1 MIVLVPIQTSSTQ
14 YEWNIERECTRL
26 LSLPRF
32 LEIWNEYYVHSWPC
46 YELHSSVASFEE
58 IWDLL
63 FIIYLLPLGYIF
75 RKHQVNFHY
84 YADDTQLYL
93 STKLP
98 QSSLTNCL
106 LDIKSWFTSNFLK
119 LNSNKTELLLI
130 GTRSTL
136 NKSQNFS
143 IRIDNSFISPS
154 LQVKSMPVIHKS
166 TLSFT
171 SRVNNVIRSAY
182 FHLRNINHL
191 RPSLTLHSTAIH
203 VHSLVTSCLDYCN
216 SLLFGL
222 PHKTLYKL
230 QLVQNSAARIITCTP
245 SIYHITPILQ
255 QLNWLLIT
263 ILTTKYISLLKP
275 FIILHLHI
283 FLTISDLSAT
293 LLPGFGIHSLLTFL
307 TLTLSYI
314 LNPNS
319 KPICSS

>member
-1 MIVLVPIQTSSTQ
+1 MVRIIGFYLSSSPCHHRCAPGLCGPCSLLSTFFLSVISFANIRLISITTQMTPSSTF
-14 YEWNIERECTRL
+14 
-26 LSLPRF
+26 LP
-32 LEIWNEYYVHSWPC
+32 NS
-46 YELHSSVASFEE
+46 
-58 IWDLL
+58 
-63 FIIYLLPLGYIF
+63 
-75 RKHQVNFHY
+75 
-84 YADDTQLYL
+84 
-93 STKLP
+93 KLP

-106 LDIKSWFTSNFLK
+106 LDIKSWFTSNILK

-171 SRVNNVIRSAY
+171 SRVNNATRSAY

-222 PHKTLYKL
+222 PHKTLHK
-230 QLVQNSAARIITCTP
+230 
-245 SIYHITPILQ
+245 
-255 QLNWLLIT
+255 LNWFKTQLPVLSLAPPLSITSHPFYNSLIG
-263 ILTTKYISLLKP
+263 S
-275 FIILHLHI
+275 
-283 FLTISDLSAT
+283 T
-293 LLPGFGIHSLLTFL
+293 LP
-307 TLTLSYI
+307 Y
-314 LNPNS
+314 
-319 KPICSS
+319 

>member
-1 MIVLVPIQTSSTQ
+1 MVRIIVFYLSSSPCHHKCAPGLCGPYSLLSTFFLSVISFANIRLISIATQMTPSSTF
-14 YEWNIERECTRL
+14 
-26 LSLPRF
+26 LP
-32 LEIWNEYYVHSWPC
+32 NS
-46 YELHSSVASFEE
+46 
-58 IWDLL
+58 
-63 FIIYLLPLGYIF
+63 
-75 RKHQVNFHY
+75 
-84 YADDTQLYL
+84 
-93 STKLP
+93 KLP

-106 LDIKSWFTSNFLK
+106 LDINSWFTSNFLK
-119 LNSNKTELLLI
+119 LNSNTTELLLI
-130 GTRSTL
+130 GKRSTL
-136 NKSQNFS
+136 NKSQTFS
-143 IRIDNSFISPS
+143 IHIYNSFISPS
-154 LQVKSMPVIHKS
+154 LQVKNMPVIHKS

-171 SRVNNVIRSAY
+171 SRVNNVTRSASTCSVC
-182 FHLRNINHL
+182 FNRSASTNINHL

-222 PHKTLYKL
+222 PHKTLHKL
-230 QLVQNSAARIITCTP
+230 QLFQNSAARIITCTP

-293 LLPGFGIHSLLTFL
+293 LLPGFGTHSLLTFV
-307 TLTLSYI
+307 TLTLFYI